1 MWKELVLRDGK
12 VSFFPKLIGSSVGII
27 CSFHSVL
34 LNHVPKVRLVNMNA
48 LLQNFRIF
56 TSVVFM
62 SAKLVTTTKH
72 RLFVNESFYI
82 LQMSKFTDVVLVY
95 LLLTLNGFRRMFP
108 YFYYMRSLFSEN
120 ISFELNEWFLAVKKK
135 TCFKWFK
142 IRSHYWLNISISN
155 TFLGP
160 AEWLFSEEYY
170 KLTHAAR
177 KEYGLYFYTVT
188 YVRILG
194 WCNL

>member
-1 MWKELVLRDGK
+1 MVLRGGK

-56 TSVVFM
+56 TIVVFM

-72 RLFVNESFYI
+72 RLFVNKSFYI

-108 YFYYMRSLFSEN
+108 YSYYTRSLFSEK
-120 ISFELNEWFLAVKKK
+120 ISFVLNE
-135 TCFKWFK
+135 
-142 IRSHYWLNISISN
+142 
-155 TFLGP
+155 
-160 AEWLFSEEYY
+160 
-170 KLTHAAR
+170 
-177 KEYGLYFYTVT
+177 
-188 YVRILG
+188 
-194 WCNL
+194 